1 MPVRDTAPPMELTRT
16 PAGLLVGTPMYG
28 GQCFDRYLLGVFDL
42 QQECARR
49 GISLGLHTVRNESL
63 IPRGRNRVLHD
74 FLAGDASHLVF
85 IDADIGFAGRDVL
98 RLVAHSQ
105 ANPGAL
111 VGGTYAKK
119 NRDRYDPAFVPLQQ
133 GSVVTESGLV
143 EIMCLAGG
151 FMCISRD
158 VAQKMAGAYHDL
170 WYRDGATGEVRILD
184 LFGCYTD
191 PETRQYWSEDYAFCM
206 RWRQIGG
213 RVLLDPFI
221 LLTHNG
227 TTTFEGD
234 PTSVFVNPPAEQ
246 AAPDYPEHPHVHW
259 LGRDAA

>member
-1 MPVRDTAPPMELTRT
+1 MELARV
-16 PAGLLVGTPMYG
+16 PEGIMVGTPMYG

-49 GISLGLHTVRNESL
+49 GIRLGLDTVRNESL
-63 IPRGRNRVLHD
+63 IPRGRNRVLRD

-98 RLVAHSQ
+98 RLVAHAQ

-119 NRDRYDPAFVPLQQ
+119 NRDRYDPAFVPLMN
-133 GSVVTESGLV
+133 GAVVSDKEMV
-143 EIMCLAGG
+143 EVMCLAGG
-151 FMCISRD
+151 FVCVSRD
-158 VAQKMAGAYHDL
+158 VAQRMAGAYHDM
-170 WYRDGATGEVRILD
+170 WYRDGATGEEHILD
-184 LFGCYTD
+184 LFACYID
-191 PETRQYWSEDYAFCM
+191 SETRQYWSEDYAFCQ

-213 RVLLDPFI
+213 RVLLDPNI

-234 PTSVFVNPPAEQ
+234 PTSVFVNPPPTPARR
-246 AAPDYPEHPHVHW
+246 A
-259 LGRDAA
+259 RRK

>member
-1 MPVRDTAPPMELTRT
+1 MPVRETAPPMELARM
-16 PAGLLVGTPMYG
+16 PQGILVGTPMYG
-28 GQCFDRYLLGVFDL
+28 GQCFERYLLGVFDL

-49 GISLGLHTVRNESL
+49 GIPLSLHTVRNESL

-74 FLAGDASHLVF
+74 FLASDASHLIF
-85 IDADIGFAGRDVL
+85 IDADIGFTGRDVL

-105 ANPGAL
+105 ANPGTL
-111 VGGTYAKK
+111 LGGTYAKK
-119 NRDRYDPAFVPLQQ
+119 NRDRYDPAFVPLQT
-133 GSVVTESGLV
+133 GTVVTDAELV

-151 FMCISRD
+151 FMLISRD
-158 VAQKMAGAYHDL
+158 VAMKMAGAYHDM
-170 WYRDGATGEVRILD
+170 WYRDGATGDVHILD

-191 PETRQYWSEDYAFCM
+191 PETRQYWSEDYAWCM

-213 RVLLDPFI
+213 RVLLDPNI

-234 PTSVFVNPPAEQ
+234 PTSVFINPPPAPPR
-246 AAPDYPEHPHVHW
+246 AARKP
-259 LGRDAA
+259 RK